1 MNPVCHPPFRRL
13 IVAGLS
19 VATILT
25 AASGRAAGQ
34 PALNVTFGRA
44 LNALSSADAVG
55 ADDRR
60 TTGGAIEAEQKLAGE
75 RLRLFYSLD
84 AGDYTTPG
92 DWRYFENL
100 AGATWQVRPQRS
112 SGPAISAGADAL
124 WRTNGSSWEAADY
137 RALGLFLNAE
147 WKRGETRTL
156 RTGYRA
162 DIRAFPEMPELDQ
175 VEHEGFGS
183 VLVNLQSRTTLVA
196 EVRAGAK
203 QYEVVGASVPSTDG
217 STFEIAPGAGWS
229 PGRGAGARA
238 SGAVMSTPAGSAGN
252 SLGGTAGQV
261 TFLGRVAQSLTDRT
275 GVTLQYS
282 RRNSFGALPV
292 AVVTTPALF
301 FDDGVYDDPF
311 ASDSGAL
318 RVSLKRILQN
328 RMTIGGTG
336 VWVRT
341 DYRGTVALDASGMP
355 LATGD
360 LRADRIWQAG
370 GAWTMPVLG
379 ERTGPVGLEVVVDYH
394 YTRHRSN
401 DAFYNYSSHTV
412 GFAVALAY

>member
-1 MNPVCHPPFRRL
+1 MIARRQSRRRGVV
-13 IVAGLS
+13 VAGLA
-19 VATILT
+19 VAATLT

-44 LNALSSADAVG
+44 LNALSSADAVM

-60 TTGGAIEAEQKLAGE
+60 TTGGAIEAEQKLAAD

-92 DWRYFENL
+92 DWHYFENL
-100 AGATWQVRPQRS
+100 AGATWQIRPQRS
-112 SGPAISAGADAL
+112 SGPAIFAGADML
-124 WRTNGSSWEAADY
+124 WRTNGSSWEAANY

-162 DIRAFPEMPELDQ
+162 DVRAFSDMPELDQ

-203 QYEVVGASVPSTDG
+203 LYEVIEWAALPTDAPTSEIPVGTERSRGHGAGSRGAVASTPAAQAGASVG
-217 STFEIAPGAGWS
+217 GA
-229 PGRGAGARA
+229 
-238 SGAVMSTPAGSAGN
+238 
-252 SLGGTAGQV
+252 AGQV
-261 TFLGRVAQSLTDRT
+261 TVLGRIAQSLTDRT

-282 RRNSFGALPV
+282 LRNSFGALPT

-311 ASDSGAL
+311 ASDAGAL
-318 RVSLKRILQN
+318 RVSLKHLLAN
-328 RMTIGGTG
+328 GMTVGGSG
-336 VWVRT
+336 VRVRK
-341 DYRGTVALDASGMP
+341 DYRGTLALDPGGLPLPSGE
-355 LATGD
+355 
-360 LRADRIWQAG
+360 LRADRIWQTGA
-370 GAWTMPVLG
+370 AWTMPLLG
-379 ERTGPVGLEVVVDYH
+379 ERTGQVGLALVIDYQ

-401 DAFYNYSSHTV
+401 DAFYNYSSHAV
-412 GFAVALAY
+412 GFAVSVAY